1 MIDAMLL
8 GTGAMVP
15 LPDRYLSATQLRVGS
30 GLHLIDCGEGTQV
43 AMRQHGWGFK
53 RLQTILLTHFH
64 ADHVAGLPGLMHTL
78 AHSGKTDR
86 LTIIGPPGTYQV
98 VSGLFVIVGQLPFE
112 VYIQELSDGEATV
125 LDGDIRVVVA
135 EGLHR
140 GPVLAYRFD
149 VDRAP
154 AFLPD
159 AAERLAVPV
168 RQWSA
173 LQKGLSVEVD
183 GRLVTPEQVLS
194 APRSGVS
201 VGIATDTRPTE
212 AVRNLMRGV
221 DLLISE
227 GTYGDDADQPKAI
240 ERGHMTF
247 REAATLARDANVGA
261 LWLTHFGAG
270 MPNPGVYQANAMGT
284 FPRTTLGYSGLQGT
298 IAFDRGYTPS
308 VAE

>member
-1 MIDAMLL
+1 MIDVMLL
-8 GTGAMVP
+8 GNGAMVP

-43 AMRQHGWGFK
+43 AMRHHGWGFK
-53 RLQTILLTHFH
+53 RLQSILLTHFH

-86 LTIIGPPGTYQV
+86 LTIVGPPGTYHI

-112 VYIQELSDGEATV
+112 IYIQELSDGETTV
-125 LDGDIRVVVA
+125 LDGGVRVTVA
-135 EGLHR
+135 EGQHR

-154 AFLPD
+154 AFLPEE
-159 AAERLAVPV
+159 AERLAVPK
-168 RQWSA
+168 RMWSA
-173 LQKGLSVEVD
+173 LQKGVSVDVD
-183 GRLVTPEQVLS
+183 SRLITPDQVLS
-194 APRSGVS
+194 APRSGAS
-201 VGIATDTRPTE
+201 VGVATDTRPTE
-212 AVRNLMRGV
+212 AVQGLMRGV

-227 GTYGDDADQPKAI
+227 GTYGDDEDQPKAV

-247 REAATLARDANVGA
+247 REAATLASEAEVGA

-270 MPNPGVYQANAMGT
+270 MPDPGKYVANATGV
-284 FPRTTLGYSGLQGT
+284 FPRTWLGYSGLQGT
-298 IAFDRGYTPS
+298 ITFDRGYAPS
-308 VAE
+308 DGE